1 MTPRTEKLPAELAR
15 LAAGLEALNGA
26 GRSAV
31 VWDLGGEEPKVLY
44 AGRYALP
51 LLIEAATERLRAGED
66 GFEVDGEP
74 GVRGKVVVCG
84 RAGERAAYGLFL
96 HGAGRPHVSST
107 LEDLIAAAERSIGRP
122 VAEMTR
128 AEKQEVVAFL
138 SERGVFMIRK
148 AVEDVAE
155 RLGVTRFTVYN
166 YLERLPPASATMV
179 GEGSSRRGS
188 TNHLDEERT
197 HGT

>member
-1 MTPRTEKLPAELAR
+1 MTPAEGLPAELAR
-15 LAAGLEALNGA
+15 LAAGLEPLNGA

-31 VWDLGGEEPKVLY
+31 VWDLSGEEPAVLY
-44 AGRYALP
+44 AGRYAQAHLVD
-51 LLIEAATERLRAGED
+51 AATERLRAGEHD
-66 GFEVDGEP
+66 FEIDGEP
-74 GVRGKVVVCG
+74 GLRGKVVVCG

-96 HGAGRPHVSST
+96 HGAGRPHVGST

-122 VAEMTR
+122 VAGMSR

-138 SERGVFMIRK
+138 NERGVFMIRK

-166 YLERLPPASATMV
+166 YLERLSFSPSDAMV
-179 GEGSSRRGS
+179 EEGS
-188 TNHLDEERT
+188 THLDEESS

>member
-1 MTPRTEKLPAELAR
+1 MSDALPRELAR

-31 VWDLGGEEPKVLY
+31 VWDLGGDEPRVLY
-44 AGRYALP
+44 AGRYAQPRLVA
-51 LLIEAATERLRAGED
+51 AATERLRAGDD

-74 GVRGKVVVCG
+74 GVSGKVVVCG
-84 RAGERAAYGLFL
+84 RGRGRAAYGLFL
-96 HGAGRPHVSST
+96 HGAGRPHVGST
-107 LEDLIAAAERSIGRP
+107 LDDLIAAAERSIGRP
-122 VAEMTR
+122 VTQMSR

-148 AVEDVAE
+148 AVEDVAD

-166 YLERLPPASATMV
+166 YLERLPAPDGATSDV
-179 GEGSSRRGS
+179 
-188 TNHLDEERT
+188 L
-197 HGT
+197 

>member
-1 MTPRTEKLPAELAR
+1 MATRADPLPVELAR
-15 LAAGLEALNGA
+15 LAAGLEALNGT

-31 VWDLGGEEPKVLY
+31 VWDLSGGEPMVLY

-51 LLIEAATERLRAGED
+51 HLIDAATERLRAGED
-66 GFEVDGEP
+66 GFEFDAEP

-84 RAGERAAYGLFL
+84 GARERAAYGLFL
-96 HGAGRPHVSST
+96 HGAGRPHISST

-122 VAEMTR
+122 VGDMSR
-128 AEKQEVVAFL
+128 SEKQDVVAFL
-138 SERGVFMIRK
+138 SERGAFMIRK

-166 YLERLPPASATMV
+166 YLERLPGQSATMI
-179 GEGSSRRGS
+179 ESPAARGS
-188 TNHLDEERT
+188 TDHLDEEST